1 MFRSFV
7 VVLVAGIILA
17 TSAGWLNLSSLD
29 DLPPPLCDLQSDSD
43 VRYFSQ
49 SYFEGR
55 GKFRAL
61 SQKLVREQ
69 TEDEAVD
76 SFEMLVLEDEVSGQ
90 RYTQDVLVIHGGKNG
105 RLFLHFS
112 GTHGPEGFAGSAVQ
126 VRVLTE
132 WKRIKE
138 TIPLDQRPTVV
149 MIHAMNPYGFAN
161 NRRWNENNVDINRN
175 VILTDEKWAKVLSR
189 DENHGGYVDWSTFI
203 NPDHAVT
210 LWERVLFYPQA
221 AYFILRY
228 GKHAMMAALVPGTYH
243 RPEGIFY
250 GGQSLQQSHKN
261 VLEMLRTRSFRV
273 MGEEDN
279 DTSTSSFLS
288 HTKSLVMIDVHT
300 GLGRPGVDTIMCKDT
315 TCAKVAERLFPG
327 WSVENEKPGD
337 EERTSAHDAR
347 VMCLSCFACV
357 LWAHVCSRP
366 TCMQRTPPVMRAQQL
381 TMPQQGSPLIT
392 LTRSRPW
399 TRASPSSSLR
409 SLEPYPY
416 TRCSVPWWWRT
427 QPTTTGEGVTITNR
441 RASQFVTPFICPG
454 QRSGSAVW

>member
-337 EERTSAHDAR
+337 EEQNTAGDASAAAYDAATGFTTDYVDAFTSLDEGKSFLVAEEFGTLPVHA
-347 VMCLSCFACV
+347 V
-357 LWAHVCSRP
+357 L
-366 TCMQRTPPVMRAQQL
+366 RA
-381 TMPQQGSPLIT
+381 MVVENAAYHYRRGSYHHEQAGIAIRNAFYL
-392 LTRSRPW
+392 PW
-399 TRASPSSSLR
+399 S
-409 SLEPYPY
+409 EEWK
-416 TRCSVPWWWRT
+416 CSV
-427 QPTTTGEGVTITNR
+427 VNR
-441 RASQFVTPFICPG
+441 GLDVFE
-454 QRSGSAVW
+454 RSYRGFDLL